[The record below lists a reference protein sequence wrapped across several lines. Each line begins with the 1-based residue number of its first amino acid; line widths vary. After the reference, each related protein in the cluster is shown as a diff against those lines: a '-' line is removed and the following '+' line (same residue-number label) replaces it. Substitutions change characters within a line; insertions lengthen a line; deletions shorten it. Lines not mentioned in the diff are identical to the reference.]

1 MIQIRIQI
9 QIQIQIQIHII
20 IQIRIQIKVPTQIN
34 TFHRVLPQKHRG
46 IVRNLELI
54 HEELDERQLPDKSK
68 QEEEEERRKKRKKK
82 ERGDKMSKLNHK
94 NGNHGDGKLEEQ
106 GLIDPNE
113 NKIGEEEYLFCKESK
128 DL

>member
-1 MIQIRIQI
+1 M
-9 QIQIQIQIHII
+9 
-20 IQIRIQIKVPTQIN
+20 
-34 TFHRVLPQKHRG
+34 LPQKHRG

-68 QEEEEERRKKRKKK
+68 QEEDEEKKK
-82 ERGDKMSKLNHK
+82 KAKMSKLNHK

-113 NKIGEEEYLFCKESK
+113 NKIGGRVIYSHFHSFEFSLHSFT
-128 DL
+128 L

>member
-1 MIQIRIQI
+1 M
-9 QIQIQIQIHII
+9 
-20 IQIRIQIKVPTQIN
+20 
-34 TFHRVLPQKHRG
+34 LPQKHRG

-68 QEEEEERRKKRKKK
+68 QEEEEEKRKKRKKK
-82 ERGDKMSKLNHK
+82 EKGDKMSKLNHK

-113 NKIGEEEYLFCKESK
+113 NKIGEEKYLFCKESK

>member
-1 MIQIRIQI
+1 M
-9 QIQIQIQIHII
+9 
-20 IQIRIQIKVPTQIN
+20 P
-34 TFHRVLPQKHRG
+34 PQKHRG

-68 QEEEEERRKKRKKK
+68 QEEEEERRKK

-113 NKIGEEEYLFCKESK
+113 NKIGEEEYLFCKRARTSRICPSSPSSSTLRK
-128 DL
+128 VKVKL